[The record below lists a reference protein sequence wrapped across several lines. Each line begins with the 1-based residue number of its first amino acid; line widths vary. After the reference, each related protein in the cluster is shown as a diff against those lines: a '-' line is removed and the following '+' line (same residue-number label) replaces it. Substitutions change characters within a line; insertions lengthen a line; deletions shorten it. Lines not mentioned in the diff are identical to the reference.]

1 MGNASKHLA
10 NPKAPDDPNRFV
22 AVSYLTDAQQY
33 LAAARVLSASQ
44 TANVSS
50 PQYFLIAQS
59 IELFLKAFI
68 IAAGGTQADLR
79 KQNVRHSLVNLAK
92 NAIARGYQSK
102 AEKTMAVIELLD
114 PHHAEHSFRY
124 RKVGFK
130 TYPTIREGL
139 DALARMDRE
148 ISPVVSASLKKI

>member
-1 MGNASKHLA
+1 MAKTSMPT
-10 NPKAPDDPNRFV
+10 PKPPDRFV
-22 AVSYLTDAQQY
+22 AVSYMTDAKQY
-33 LAAARVLSASQ
+33 LAAAKALNASQ
-44 TANVSS
+44 TPNVTS
-50 PQYFLIAQS
+50 PQYFLISQS

-68 IAAGGTQADLR
+68 IAAGGTQAELR
-79 KQNVRHSLVNLAK
+79 KFDTRHSLAKLAK
-92 NAIARGYQSK
+92 KAVERGYESK
-102 AEKTMAVIELLD
+102 SEKTMGVIEMLD

-148 ISPVVSASLKKI
+148 ISPVVSASLKKM

>member
-10 NPKAPDDPNRFV
+10 KPKAPDDPNRFV
-22 AVSYLTDAQQY
+22 AVSYLTDAKEY

-44 TANVSS
+44 TANVTS

-68 IAAGGTQADLR
+68 IASGGTQAGLR
-79 KQNVRHSLVNLAK
+79 KRDMRHSLINLAE
-92 NAIARGYQSK
+92 NATDRGYESTS
-102 AEKTMAVIELLD
+102 EKTMAVIRLLD

-139 DALARMDRE
+139 DTLSRMDRE
-148 ISPVVSASLKKI
+148 ISPVVAASVKAL